1 MSRPA
6 PARPPSA
13 IYACGHV
20 YACYAGTAHPP
31 GRHERRCP
39 SCEWRDEQRA
49 RGRSA
54 TGAPQGAHEAA
65 RAALGERT

>member
-49 RGRSA
+49 AGRRA
-54 TGAPQGAHEAA
+54 VEPERAAAAA